1 MILLAKHDFLSFT
14 SELSADWSHSVA
26 LSSIRYAICDL
37 YNTPSFV
44 SCSVALRSGPAN
56 GDLRLAYNNG
66 SRYHGV
72 LYIFLDGEWGSV
84 SYQGFTKSAADVAC
98 RQLGQVRADNFTATG
113 VNNTDLIPD
122 DE

>member
-1 MILLAKHDFLSFT
+1 MTFSPSPQSSLLVGAILLLSLVSGKLYVT
-14 SELSADWSHSVA
+14 CTTPHHLSRV
-26 LSSIRYAICDL
+26 
-37 YNTPSFV
+37 P
-44 SCSVALRSGPAN
+44 VALRSGPAN
-56 GDLRLAYNNG
+56 GDLRLAYSNG